1 MDPLHAVYLTD
12 AERGGFAAALEGRG
26 SCCVECPPLPVQ
38 AFLAWNL
45 LAAFPRT
52 WLWILDGP
60 RTLDEFRDNLAA
72 LSAGRDSA
80 FLVFPALEEVAGRSV
95 NPELAG
101 ERLAALRRLAEGGT
115 PVIVATCV
123 AALLQPVPP
132 PDVLCR
138 TALDLA
144 LGEGMAYEALVQAL
158 DAAGYRF
165 RPEVAER
172 GDAAVRGGI
181 VDAWSPND
189 EYPCRI
195 EYAGAA
201 IESLRR
207 FDPADQRSIER
218 VGHVRL
224 LPVRA
229 PLDGATDLCA
239 YLPQDAALAWSDPA
253 RIAEQSVIHERAA
266 SDAAA
271 RTPTLAAFRARLAAG
286 GARPQVELYPLGETP
301 AGAWPLQMRALDPL
315 PAPTAAGGEPEIVQR
330 RRAEF
335 VERLRDRARRGRR
348 VVFFFRTEGARDR
361 FLENFGDD
369 RGRPDASEYRI
380 GPLTGGFATGGGELT
395 TVAESDLYGQRREA
409 GRRERLARRRAA
421 DAAGERIAEVSA
433 LQPGEIV
440 VHVEHGIGRYL
451 GLFEIEVAG
460 VPQEALAVEYAGGA
474 RLYVPTDQA
483 HLLSRYR
490 GVGGRAP
497 ELHRLGSGRWAREK
511 AAAERAV
518 RDLAARLL
526 QTQAIRETRAG
537 HAFPADDAWMREFE
551 AAFPYEETDDQW
563 RAIEDVRRDM
573 QAPRPMDRLICGDVG
588 YGKTEVAMR
597 AAFRA
602 VSGGKQVAVLVP
614 TTVLAQQHYET
625 FRERMAA
632 FPVTI
637 EMLSRFRT
645 PSEQAEIVRRLREG
659 RLDIVI
665 GTHRLAQPDIAFRD
679 LGLVIIDEEQRF
691 GVAHKEALKE
701 LRETV
706 DVLTMTATPI
716 PRTLYLSLVGA
727 RDLSVIQTAPRE
739 RLPIETIV
747 TAYDDAVVREAILR
761 ELDREGQVFYLH
773 NRVET
778 IEYVRDR
785 LVRLVPEARLVLAHG
800 QMPERQLAEIMRV
813 FVRGEADVLLC
824 TTIIESGVDIP
835 NVNTILIDRADR
847 FGIADLYQLRGRV
860 GRYKRRAYAY
870 LLLPR
875 HGRLFDTARRRIDA
889 IRRHSGLGAGFQ
901 LALRDLE
908 TRGAGNLLGAEQSG
922 HIAAVGF
929 DLYCQLLRRTV
940 AALKGE
946 PLPPLIDVRVRLDF
960 LSGASDAE
968 PGGAPNAVALPA
980 DYIEDEN
987 LRLQSYRRIA
997 SIVTEAE
1004 ARAVREDLRD
1014 RFGPPPP
1021 AVERLL
1027 RIARIRVRAAA
1038 IGVTAVETQADRLFL
1053 MRNGEPLM
1061 PGGRYPRLKPGDAM
1075 RRLDEIL
1082 RILARLG
1089 GAATTDQ
1096 RTEHRGG
1103 PCRPD
1108 RHGGA

>member
-1 MDPLHAVYLTD
+1 
-12 AERGGFAAALEGRG
+12 
-26 SCCVECPPLPVQ
+26 
-38 AFLAWNL
+38 
-45 LAAFPRT
+45 
-52 WLWILDGP
+52 
-60 RTLDEFRDNLAA
+60 
-72 LSAGRDSA
+72 
-80 FLVFPALEEVAGRSV
+80 
-95 NPELAG
+95 
-101 ERLAALRRLAEGGT
+101 
-115 PVIVATCV
+115 
-123 AALLQPVPP
+123 
-132 PDVLCR
+132 
-138 TALDLA
+138 
-144 LGEGMAYEALVQAL
+144 
-158 DAAGYRF
+158 
-165 RPEVAER
+165 
-172 GDAAVRGGI
+172 
-181 VDAWSPND
+181 
-189 EYPCRI
+189 
-195 EYAGAA
+195 
-201 IESLRR
+201 
-207 FDPADQRSIER
+207 
-218 VGHVRL
+218 
-224 LPVRA
+224 
-229 PLDGATDLCA
+229 
-239 YLPQDAALAWSDPA
+239 
-253 RIAEQSVIHERAA
+253 
-266 SDAAA
+266 
-271 RTPTLAAFRARLAAG
+271 
-286 GARPQVELYPLGETP
+286 
-301 AGAWPLQMRALDPL
+301 
-315 PAPTAAGGEPEIVQR
+315 
-330 RRAEF
+330 
-335 VERLRDRARRGRR
+335 
-348 VVFFFRTEGARDR
+348 
-361 FLENFGDD
+361 
-369 RGRPDASEYRI
+369 
-380 GPLTGGFATGGGELT
+380 
-395 TVAESDLYGQRREA
+395 
-409 GRRERLARRRAA
+409 
-421 DAAGERIAEVSA
+421 
-433 LQPGEIV
+433 
-440 VHVEHGIGRYL
+440 
-451 GLFEIEVAG
+451 
-460 VPQEALAVEYAGGA
+460 
-474 RLYVPTDQA
+474 
-483 HLLSRYR
+483 
-490 GVGGRAP
+490 
-497 ELHRLGSGRWAREK
+497 
-511 AAAERAV
+511 
-518 RDLAARLL
+518 
-526 QTQAIRETRAG
+526 
-537 HAFPADDAWMREFE
+537 MREFE
-551 AAFPYEETDDQW
+551 AAFPYEETEDQW

-602 VSGGKQVAVLVP
+602 VCGGKQVAVLVP

-645 PSEQAEIVRRLREG
+645 PAEQAEIVRRLREG

-665 GTHRLAQPDIAFRD
+665 GTHRLAQPDVAFRD

-747 TAYDDAVVREAILR
+747 APYDDAVVREAILR

-778 IEYVRDR
+778 IEHVRDR

-800 QMPERQLAEIMRV
+800 QMPERRLADVMRR

-860 GRYKRRAYAY
+860 GRYKHRAYAY

-875 HGRLFDTARRRIDA
+875 HGRLFDTARRRIEA
-889 IRRHSGLGAGFQ
+889 LRRHSGLGAGFQ

-929 DLYCQLLRRTV
+929 ELYCQLLRRTV

-946 PLPPLIDVRVRLDF
+946 PLPPLIDVTVRLDF
-960 LSGASDAE
+960 LAPAADEAGAAS
-968 PGGAPNAVALPA
+968 PTALPA

-987 LRLQSYRRIA
+987 LRLQAYRRIA
-997 SIVTEAE
+997 SIATEAE

-1038 IGVTAVETQADRLFL
+1038 LGAQSVETQEDRLVVTK
-1053 MRNGEPLM
+1053 NGGPIM
-1061 PGGRYPRLKPGDAM
+1061 PGGRYPRLKPGDPL

-1089 GAATTDQ
+1089 GTDSNAPASV
-1096 RTEHRGG
+1096 RRRG
-1103 PCRPD
+1103 
-1108 RHGGA
+1108 

>member
-12 AERGGFAAALEGRG
+12 AERGGVAAALEGRG
-26 SCCVECPPLPVQ
+26 PLCVESPALPVQ

-45 LAAFPRT
+45 FVAFPRT

-72 LSAGRDSA
+72 LSAGRDDA
-80 FLVFPALEEVAGRSV
+80 WVVFPALEEAAGRSV
-95 NPELAG
+95 NPEAAG
-101 ERLAALRRLAEGGT
+101 ERLVALRRLAEGAA
-115 PVIVATCV
+115 PVLVAACV
-123 AALLQPVPP
+123 TALLQPVSPP
-132 PDVLCR
+132 AALRGATLDV
-138 TALDLA
+138 A
-144 LGEGMAYEALVQAL
+144 LGDGVAFEALIQAL

-165 RPEVAER
+165 RPEAAER

-181 VDAWSPND
+181 VDAWSPH
-189 EYPCRI
+189 EPYPCRI
-195 EYAGAA
+195 EYSGAGV
-201 IESLRR
+201 ESLRR
-207 FDPADQRSIER
+207 FDPLDQRSIER
-218 VGHVRL
+218 VERVRL

-229 PLDGATDLCA
+229 PDDCA
-239 YLPQDAALAWSDPA
+239 ADFAEYLPRDAAVVWSDPA
-253 RIAEQSVIHERAA
+253 RIAEQSDIHERAA
-266 SDAAA
+266 GSS
-271 RTPTLAAFRARLAAG
+271 PSLAAVQARLEAG
-286 GARPQVELYPLGETP
+286 GARPRIELRPVGQTP
-301 AGAWPLQMRALDPL
+301 AGALPLQARALDPL
-315 PAPTAAGGEPEIVQR
+315 PTPATIGSEPEAVQR
-330 RRAEF
+330 LRADY
-335 VERLRDRARRGRR
+335 VERLRARARRGRR
-348 VVFFFRTEGARDR
+348 VVFFFRTEGSRGR
-361 FLENFGDD
+361 FLETFGDD
-369 RGRPDASEYRI
+369 RGRPGAAEYRV
-380 GPLTGGFATGGGELT
+380 GPLSGGFATGGGELT
-395 TVAESDLYGQRREA
+395 VVAESDLYGQRRGA

-460 VPQEALAVEYAGGA
+460 APQEALAVEYADGA
-474 RLYVPTDQA
+474 RLYVPVEQA

-497 ELHRLGSGRWAREK
+497 ELHRLGGGRWAREK

-526 QTQAIRETRAG
+526 QTQAVRETRAG
-537 HAFPADDAWMREFE
+537 HSFPADDAWMREFE
-551 AAFPYEETDDQW
+551 AAFPYEETEDQW

-602 VSGGKQVAVLVP
+602 VCGGKQVAVLVP
-614 TTVLAQQHYET
+614 TTVLAQQHYEN

-645 PSEQAEIVRRLREG
+645 PAEQAEIVRRLREG

-665 GTHRLAQPDIAFRD
+665 GTHRLAQPDVAFRD
-679 LGLVIIDEEQRF
+679 LGLVVIDEEQRF

-701 LRETV
+701 LRATV

-727 RDLSVIQTAPRE
+727 RDLSVIQTAPHE

-747 TAYDDAVVREAILR
+747 TPYDDAVVREAILR

-778 IEYVRDR
+778 IELVRDR
-785 LVRLVPEARLVLAHG
+785 LVRLVPEARVVLAHG
-800 QMPERQLAEIMRV
+800 QMPERQLADIMRR

-860 GRYKRRAYAY
+860 GRYKHRAYAY

-875 HGRLFDTARRRIDA
+875 HGRLFDTARRRIEA
-889 IRRHSGLGAGFQ
+889 LRRHSGLGAGFQ

-929 DLYCQLLRRTV
+929 ELYCQLLRRTV

-946 PLPPLIDVRVRLDF
+946 PLPPLIDVTVRLDF
-960 LSGASDAE
+960 LAPAAAEAGA
-968 PGGAPNAVALPA
+968 APPLALPA

-987 LRLQSYRRIA
+987 LRLQAYRRIA

-1027 RIARIRVRAAA
+1027 RVARIRVRAAA
-1038 IGVTAVETQADRLFL
+1038 IGAQSVETQEDRLIVTK
-1053 MRNGEPLM
+1053 NGEPIL
-1061 PGGRYPRLKPGDAM
+1061 PGGRYPRLKPGDPL

-1089 GAATTDQ
+1089 GT
-1096 RTEHRGG
+1096 G
-1103 PCRPD
+1103 PRRPTSA
-1108 RHGGA
+1108 RRIR